1 MTITQALILAVVEGL
16 TEFLPVSSTGHM
28 IIVSSLMGISS
39 DEFTKIFTVNI
50 QFGTILSVVVLYY
63 KRFFKSI
70 QFYFLLLAAFIPA
83 AILGFLLGDF
93 IDSLLERVDVVAY
106 MLILGGVFFL
116 FLDKIFPPKEN
127 ILQESPKDILDT
139 DVEKSAIHSDQISS
153 LSYIKSFIIG
163 CFQCLALVPG
173 VSRAAATIVGGLSQG
188 LNRKNAAEFSFF
200 LAVPTMFAA
209 SAYKL
214 LKDHTFI
221 NQDNIS
227 LLLIGN
233 VVGFIVAL
241 IAIKGFI
248 SFVSKRGFSL
258 FGYYRIALGV
268 LVLLLYYLGVNLQV
282 N

>member
-1 MTITQALILAVVEGL
+1 MTTVQALILAIVEGL

-28 IIVSSLMGISS
+28 IIASSLMGISS

-70 QFYFLLLAAFIPA
+70 QFYFLLLVAFIPA
-83 AILGFLLGDF
+83 AILGFLLGNF
-93 IDSLLERVDVVAY
+93 IDSLLENVVVVAL
-106 MLILGGVFFL
+106 MLIIGGIFFL
-116 FLDKIFPPKEN
+116 FLDKIFPPETKVSSQAV
-127 ILQESPKDILDT
+127 QES
-139 DVEKSAIHSDQISS
+139 DQVST
-153 LSYIKSFIIG
+153 LSFKKSFIIG
-163 CFQCLALVPG
+163 CFQCIALVPG
-173 VSRAAATIVGGLSQG
+173 VSRAAATIIGGLSQG

-214 LKDHTFI
+214 LKDHEFI

-227 LLLIGN
+227 LLLMGN

-241 IAIKGFI
+241 VAIKAFI
-248 SFVSKRGFSL
+248 SFVTKKGFAL
-258 FGYYRIALGV
+258 FGYYRIALGL
-268 LVLLLYYLGVNLQV
+268 LVLALYYLGINLQV

>member
-1 MTITQALILAVVEGL
+1 MTIFQALILAVVEGL

-63 KRFFKSI
+63 KRFFKSV
-70 QFYFLLLAAFIPA
+70 QFYVLLLVAFIPA
-83 AILGFLLGDF
+83 AILGFLLGDY
-93 IDSLLERVDVVAY
+93 IDGLLERVDVVAY

-116 FLDKIFPPKEN
+116 FLDKIFPPKEE
-127 ILQESPKDILDT
+127 IL
-139 DVEKSAIHSDQISS
+139 AIESDQVSS
-153 LSYIKSFIIG
+153 LSYIKAFIIG
-163 CFQCLALVPG
+163 SFQCLALVPG

-248 SFVSKRGFSL
+248 SFVTKRGFAL
-258 FGYYRIALGV
+258 FGYYRIALGI
-268 LVLLLYYLGVNLQV
+268 LVLTLYYLGVNLQV

>member
-1 MTITQALILAVVEGL
+1 MTVTQALILAVVEGL

-63 KRFFKSI
+63 KRFFQSI
-70 QFYFLLLAAFIPA
+70 QFYMLLLAAFIPA

-93 IDSLLERVDVVAY
+93 IDSLLENVVVVAC
-106 MLILGGVFFL
+106 MLIIGGVFFL
-116 FLDKIFPPKEN
+116 FLDKLFPT
-127 ILQESPKDILDT
+127 KDTTPIASTKNTLDNKAKNQT
-139 DVEKSAIHSDQISS
+139 PELDPISS
-153 LSYIKSFIIG
+153 LSYLKAFLIG

-214 LKDHTFI
+214 LKDHSFI
-221 NQDNIS
+221 NQDNMS
-227 LLLIGN
+227 LLLLGN

-241 IAIKGFI
+241 LAIKGFI
-248 SFVSKRGFSL
+248 SFVTQRGFAL
-258 FGYYRIALGV
+258 FGYYRIILGL
-268 LVLLLYYLGVNLQV
+268 LVLALYYFGIKLQV
-282 N
+282 S

>member
-1 MTITQALILAVVEGL
+1 MTITQALILAIVEGL

-28 IIVSSLMGISS
+28 IIASSMMGISS

-93 IDSLLERVDVVAY
+93 IDSLLENVVVVAC

-116 FLDKIFPPKEN
+116 FLDKIFPPKE
-127 ILQESPKDILDT
+127 ITRKEGPKGVLDSEAATVAT
-139 DVEKSAIHSDQISS
+139 DSDQVST
-153 LSYIKSFIIG
+153 LSYLKAFIIG
-163 CFQCLALVPG
+163 CFQCLAFVPG

-188 LNRKNAAEFSFF
+188 LNKKNAAEFSFF

-214 LKDHTFI
+214 LKDHSFI

-233 VVGFIVAL
+233 VVGFLVAL
-241 IAIKGFI
+241 VAIKGFI
-248 SFVSKRGFSL
+248 SFVTQKGFAV

-268 LVLLLYYLGVNLQV
+268 LVLVLYYLGVNLQV

>member
-63 KRFFKSI
+63 KRFFKSL

-83 AILGFLLGDF
+83 AILGFLLGDA
-93 IDSLLERVDVVAY
+93 IDALLERVDVVAY

-116 FLDKIFPPKEN
+116 FLDKLFPPKEDL
-127 ILQESPKDILDT
+127 IEGPKDIIDHTL
-139 DVEKSAIHSDQISS
+139 EKLTPASDQVSS
-153 LSYIKSFIIG
+153 LSYLKAFTIG

-188 LNRKNAAEFSFF
+188 LNKKNAAEFSFF

-214 LKDHTFI
+214 LKDHSFI

-248 SFVSKRGFSL
+248 SFVTKKGFAV
-258 FGYYRIALGV
+258 FGYYRIALGILV
-268 LVLLLYYLGVNLQV
+268 LVLYYLGVNLQV

>member
-63 KRFFKSI
+63 KRFFKSL

-83 AILGFLLGDF
+83 AILGFLLGDA
-93 IDSLLERVDVVAY
+93 IDALLERVDVVAY

-116 FLDKIFPPKEN
+116 FLDKLFPPKEDL
-127 ILQESPKDILDT
+127 IEGPKDIIDHTL
-139 DVEKSAIHSDQISS
+139 EKLTPASDQVSS
-153 LSYIKSFIIG
+153 LSYLKAFTIG

-188 LNRKNAAEFSFF
+188 LNKKNAAEFSFF

-214 LKDHTFI
+214 LKDHSFI
-221 NQDNIS
+221 NKDNIS

-248 SFVSKRGFSL
+248 SFVTKKGFAV
-258 FGYYRIALGV
+258 FGYYRIALGILV
-268 LVLLLYYLGVNLQV
+268 LVLYYLGVNLQV

>member
-50 QFGTILSVVVLYY
+50 QFGAILSVVVLYY

-93 IDSLLERVDVVAY
+93 IDSLLENVVVVAC

-116 FLDKIFPPKEN
+116 FLDKIFPPKET
-127 ILQESPKDILDT
+127 T
-139 DVEKSAIHSDQISS
+139 DASTAETDQVSS
-153 LSYIKSFIIG
+153 LSYLKSFIIG

-188 LNRKNAAEFSFF
+188 LNRRNAAEFSFF

-214 LKDHTFI
+214 LKDHAFI

-248 SFVSKRGFSL
+248 SFVTQRGFAL
-258 FGYYRIALGV
+258 FGYYRIALGL
-268 LVLLLYYLGVNLQV
+268 LVLALYYLGINLQV

>member
-93 IDSLLERVDVVAY
+93 IDSLLENVVVVAC
-106 MLILGGVFFL
+106 MLILGGIFFL
-116 FLDKIFPPKEN
+116 FLDKLFPPKAEN
-127 ILQESPKDILDT
+127 
-139 DVEKSAIHSDQISS
+139 EKLESDQVSS
-153 LSYIKSFIIG
+153 LSYVKSFIIG

-214 LKDHTFI
+214 LKDHAFI
-221 NQDNIS
+221 NQDNIN

-248 SFVSKRGFSL
+248 SFVTKRGFAL
-258 FGYYRIALGV
+258 FGYYRIVLGLVV
-268 LVLLLYYLGVNLQV
+268 LALYYLGVNLQV

>member
-1 MTITQALILAVVEGL
+1 MNLSWIVQIILDNESEKILA
-16 TEFLPVSSTGHM
+16 
-28 IIVSSLMGISS
+28 SS
-39 DEFTKIFTVNI
+39 DQV
-50 QFGTILSVVVLYY
+50 
-63 KRFFKSI
+63 
-70 QFYFLLLAAFIPA
+70 
-83 AILGFLLGDF
+83 
-93 IDSLLERVDVVAY
+93 
-106 MLILGGVFFL
+106 
-116 FLDKIFPPKEN
+116 
-127 ILQESPKDILDT
+127 
-139 DVEKSAIHSDQISS
+139 SS
-153 LSYIKSFIIG
+153 LSYLKSFTIG

-248 SFVSKRGFSL
+248 SFVTQRGFAL
-258 FGYYRIALGV
+258 FGYYRIV
-268 LVLLLYYLGVNLQV
+268 VNFIM
-282 N
+282 

>member
-28 IIVSSLMGISS
+28 IIVSSMMGISS

-93 IDSLLERVDVVAY
+93 IDSLLENVVVVAC

-116 FLDKIFPPKEN
+116 FLDKIFPPKQTIPEG
-127 ILQESPKDILDT
+127 PKGILDSEEAQAIT
-139 DVEKSAIHSDQISS
+139 DSDQISS
-153 LSYIKSFIIG
+153 LSYLKSFIIG

-188 LNRKNAAEFSFF
+188 LNKKNAAEFSFF

-214 LKDHTFI
+214 LKDHAFI

-241 IAIKGFI
+241 VAIKGFI
-248 SFVSKRGFSL
+248 SFVTQKGFAV
-258 FGYYRIALGV
+258 FGYYRIALGILV
-268 LVLLLYYLGVNLQV
+268 LVLYYLGVNLQV

>member
-83 AILGFLLGDF
+83 AILGFLFGDY
-93 IDSLLERVDVVAY
+93 IDTLLERVDVVAY

-116 FLDKIFPPKEN
+116 FLDKVFPTKEN
-127 ILQESPKDILDT
+127 TTTET
-139 DVEKSAIHSDQISS
+139 DQISS
-153 LSYIKSFIIG
+153 LSYLKSFAIG

-188 LNRKNAAEFSFF
+188 LTRKNAAEFSFF

-214 LKDHTFI
+214 LKDHAFI

-248 SFVSKRGFSL
+248 SFVSKRGFAV
-258 FGYYRIALGV
+258 FGYYRIVLGL
-268 LVLLLYYLGVNLQV
+268 LVLTLYYLGVNLQV

>member
-1 MTITQALILAVVEGL
+1 MTVTQALILAIVEGL

-28 IIVSSLMGISS
+28 IIVSSIMGISS

-50 QFGTILSVVVLYY
+50 QFGAILSVVVLYY

-93 IDSLLERVDVVAY
+93 IDSLLENVVVVAC

-116 FLDKIFPPKEN
+116 FLDKIFPPKV
-127 ILQESPKDILDT
+127 ESVYTPEGIIDSETKRLTPEPD
-139 DVEKSAIHSDQISS
+139 AISS
-153 LSYIKSFIIG
+153 LSYLKGFIIG

-214 LKDHTFI
+214 LKDHSFI
-221 NQDNIS
+221 NKDNIS

-241 IAIKGFI
+241 LAIKAFI
-248 SFVSKRGFSL
+248 SFVTQRGFAV
-258 FGYYRIALGV
+258 FGYYRIALGL
-268 LVLLLYYLGVNLQV
+268 LVLALYYWGVNLQV
-282 N
+282 S